1 MLLKVFQ
8 KKALIFFLVG
18 EFLFNIVIGLCL
30 LTHPNSP
37 AV

>member
-1 MLLKVFQ
+1 MLIVFE
-8 KKALIFFLVG
+8 KKSLIFFLVE
-18 EFLFNIVIGLCL
+18 EFLFNIVLGLCL